1 MEQVETS
8 TIVQSDDDT
17 MPADGALAKWA
28 GFYDEIGEK
37 LGVDFRAAESAY
49 QAMKDAGLTNV
60 TERIVKVPIG
70 PWAKD
75 KNLKA
80 WGGWFGYFVLE
91 ALEGFVLRAF
101 TDVLGV
107 GYPPFSFLRPYSS
120 YVEDFILTLYRYVR
134 TVVLRRS
141 ASLHCSDT

>member
-1 MEQVETS
+1 MEQIETS
-8 TIVQSDDDT
+8 TIVRSDDGS
-17 MPADGALAKWA
+17 MPADGAIAKWA

-37 LGVDFRAAESAY
+37 LGINFRAAESAY

-75 KNLKA
+75 KRLKL
-80 WGGWFGYFVLE
+80 WGGWFRYFILE
-91 ALEGFVLRAF
+91 ALEGFVLRLF

-107 GYPPFSFLRPYSS
+107 RHFPRSSLR
-120 YVEDFILTLYRYVR
+120 
-134 TVVLRRS
+134 LRFQ
-141 ASLHCSDT
+141 LH